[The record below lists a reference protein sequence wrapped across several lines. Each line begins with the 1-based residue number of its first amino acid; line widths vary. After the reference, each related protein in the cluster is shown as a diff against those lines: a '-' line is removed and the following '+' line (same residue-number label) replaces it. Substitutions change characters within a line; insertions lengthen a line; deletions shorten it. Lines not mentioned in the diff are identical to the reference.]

1 MSEAGPVRGVVIA
14 HGDMARGLVDAV
26 AQISGVA
33 DDALIPVSN
42 RGLSPDGI
50 VDALRPFVGEGR
62 VVVFTDMPGG
72 SCALAARR
80 ISRDLPGVTVVCGVN
95 LPLLLDFVTHR
106 DMPVAELIPRILAR
120 GRDGITSAPAHQEAH
135 GDRAVPSR

>member
-14 HGDMARGLVDAV
+14 HGEMARGLVDAV
-26 AQISGVA
+26 AQITGVT

-50 VDALRPFVGEGR
+50 VDALRPFVGEGS

-106 DMPVAELIPRILAR
+106 DMPVAELVPRILAR

-135 GDRAVPSR
+135 GDRAVPRR